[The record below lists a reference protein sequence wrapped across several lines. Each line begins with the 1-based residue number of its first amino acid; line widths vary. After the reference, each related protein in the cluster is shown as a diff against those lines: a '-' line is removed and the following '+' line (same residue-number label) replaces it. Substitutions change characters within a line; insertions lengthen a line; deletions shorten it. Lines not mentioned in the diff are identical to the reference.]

1 MKLFSFPLLPGFQ
14 KNTQT
19 LNATQLLTLILMCS
33 AWDVWADNNTTNHNT
48 THHNTTHHNAT
59 IPHSPLSKTDLE
71 TIYMG
76 AIIIGSFILSCLAYK
91 LLDCCSDQK
100 HKQLAD
106 TCPQDEPE
114 RWLNTKNHASII
126 INDTAPLLEKNT
138 SATASTDH
146 LKTQP
151 SVLNDKWL
159 IHFDKDAKPEN
170 SLRPSLT
177 FSWDAEKGVL
187 AFKTQ
192 KHAKFGELQGIIEN
206 GMINLETNRFF
217 ADLEFRYP
225 SQNRPYDTIIL
236 AGDISFINGSVNVS
250 GFWYSTNFKSH
261 GSFNSKKTRPLIK
274 NQLHLQEGQYDS
286 AAATGNKNHL
296 AR

>member
-19 LNATQLLTLILMCS
+19 LNATQFLTLILMCF
-33 AWDVWADNNTTNHNT
+33 VRGVRADNNITNHNTTNHNAT
-48 THHNTTHHNAT
+48 NHNAT
-59 IPHSPLSKTDLE
+59 MPHSPLSKTDLE

-126 INDTAPLLEKNT
+126 IKDTAPLLEKN
-138 SATASTDH
+138 SFVSPDH

-151 SVLNDKWL
+151 STLDDKWL

-170 SLRPSLT
+170 SLYPSLT
-177 FSWDAEKGVL
+177 FSWNAEKSVL

-206 GMINLETNRFF
+206 GMVNLETNRFF
-217 ADLEFRYP
+217 AALEFRYP

-236 AGDISFINGSVNVS
+236 AGDISFTNGSVNVTGS
-250 GFWYSTNFKSH
+250 WYSTNFKSH
-261 GSFNSKKTRPLIK
+261 GTFNSKKTCPLIK

-286 AAATGNKNHL
+286 AAATSNKNHL
-296 AR
+296 AH